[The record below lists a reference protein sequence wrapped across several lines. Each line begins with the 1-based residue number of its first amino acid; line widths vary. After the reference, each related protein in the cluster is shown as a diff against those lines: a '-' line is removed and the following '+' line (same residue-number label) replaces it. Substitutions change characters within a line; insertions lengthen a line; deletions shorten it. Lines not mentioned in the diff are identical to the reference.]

1 MLLLLFYWLQA
12 TVQRWDCDP
21 FFGVF
26 HDMLLFVKSIES
38 ICDKRMMLI
47 YDMGFFVCC
56 LFLSLSVFCP
66 LVCLCAREY
75 LCLVRII
82 DPNSNKLR
90 LICHHSSEIVSIIV
104 RRTLSITL
112 AADQTI
118 EAITIQVIKSMPCQF
133 HLPFFPP
140 LQRVSLHTFDSFEI
154 VSINITIN
162 LMIALQKYTNFLL
175 FFHFYKNIICAIH
188 SLDEMFKLYISFHRI
203 GWWNAISQWELVI
216 QKLN

>member
-1 MLLLLFYWLQA
+1 MLLFYWLQA

-133 HLPFFPP
+133 HLPFFP
-140 LQRVSLHTFDSFEI
+140 HTPTGFVTYFRFVWNCFNQYYNKFDDCSTKVHQFSSIFSF
-154 VSINITIN
+154 
-162 LMIALQKYTNFLL
+162 LQKYNMRYTFSRWNVQT
-175 FFHFYKNIICAIH
+175 
-188 SLDEMFKLYISFHRI
+188 LYQFP
-203 GWWNAISQWELVI
+203 
-216 QKLN
+216 